1 MKKIIITTLA
11 TVLVVVCALGVYAAV
26 EWAYTDYGIM
36 PAPENVSGVI
46 MKSSDRFP
54 ATLDILFDEVEGAE
68 KYRVVIH
75 EKGEEMHGFITE
87 KPKLQV
93 MEGTNDWLKLGGDYV
108 VTVQAMAEGKY
119 GMVSEPVKVMSVK
132 IPKIT
137 IPKFSFKL
145 NINN

>member
-1 MKKIIITTLA
+1 MKKIIITMLA
-11 TVLVVVCALGVYAAV
+11 AVLVVVCTLGVYAAV
-26 EWAYTDYGIM
+26 EWAYSDYGIM
-36 PAPENVSGVI
+36 PTPDNVSGVI

-54 ATLDILFDEVEGAE
+54 ATLDIIFDEVEGAE

-75 EKGEEMHGFITE
+75 EPGDMHIFVTE
-87 KPKLQV
+87 STKLQV

-108 VTVQAMAEGKY
+108 VTVQAMAEDGY
-119 GMVSEPVKVMSVK
+119 GMISEPVKVMSVK

-145 NINN
+145 NING

>member
-1 MKKIIITTLA
+1 MKKTMIVMCAAVL
-11 TVLVVVCALGVYAAV
+11 TVLCALGVYAAV

-36 PAPENVSGVI
+36 PVPENVSGVI

-54 ATLDILFDEVEGAE
+54 AVLDIIFDEVEGAE

-75 EKGEEMHGFITE
+75 EHGDMHTFVTE
-87 KPKLQV
+87 STKLQV
-93 MEGTNDWLKLGGDYV
+93 MEKTNNWLELGGDYV
-108 VTVQAMAEGKY
+108 VTVQAMAEDGY
-119 GMVSEPVKVMSVK
+119 GMISEPSKIMSVK

-145 NINN
+145 NIND

>member
-1 MKKIIITTLA
+1 MKKTIIAMFA
-11 TVLVVVCALGVYAAV
+11 TVLVVACALGVYAAV

-54 ATLDILFDEVEGAE
+54 ATLDIIFDEVEGAE

-75 EKGEEMHGFITE
+75 EHGDMHGFFTE
-87 KPKLQV
+87 STKLQV

-108 VTVQAMAEGKY
+108 VTVQAIAEDGY
-119 GMVSEPVKVMSVK
+119 GMISEPVKVMSVK
-132 IPKIT
+132 IPNIT